1 MWEVHKSTTDSKY
14 RSKIELNRSLVKL
27 SEQRIRR
34 NKAAKDISD
43 SFDKRKQYSV
53 TGRKVGHIGEKKSR
67 VLGDNS
73 GAFALE
79 SKSLFYRDRILYE
92 DRFEQDIWTYM
103 YAAMSMLSMRKV
115 RMKISKSEKSE
126 DRLTR
131 WLKINVS
138 LISRSSYENGPEE
151 NIQKTR

>member
-1 MWEVHKSTTDSKY
+1 MDKS
-14 RSKIELNRSLVKL
+14 LAKL

-43 SFDKRKQYSV
+43 SFDKRKQYGV
-53 TGRKVGHIGEKKSR
+53 TGRKVGHMGEKYTR
-67 VLGDNS
+67 VLGDIS

-92 DRFEQDIWTYM
+92 SRFEQDIWTNM
-103 YAAMSMLSMRKV
+103 YAVMPMWSMRKV
-115 RMKISKSEKSE
+115 RMKISKSEESE
-126 DRLTR
+126 DRGAS

-138 LISRSSYENGPEE
+138 LISRSSYENRPEE
-151 NIQKTR
+151 NI